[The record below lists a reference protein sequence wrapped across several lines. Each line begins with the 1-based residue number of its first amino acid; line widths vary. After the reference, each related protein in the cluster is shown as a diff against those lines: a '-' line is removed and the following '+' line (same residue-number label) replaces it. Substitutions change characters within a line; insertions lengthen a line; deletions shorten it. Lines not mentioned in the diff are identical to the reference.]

1 VAKFD
6 DWFNELEGFG
16 LRSERFWED
25 AKQGHT
31 PRMILWLKAAFEEG
45 RVEGVGQSAGA
56 LAAKQRLAKLQTEY
70 RPSMDGEVLHAWA
83 KDVVEQLALL

>member
-1 VAKFD
+1 
-6 DWFNELEGFG
+6 
-16 LRSERFWED
+16 
-25 AKQGHT
+25 
-31 PRMILWLKAAFEEG
+31 
-45 RVEGVGQSAGA
+45 VGQSAGA